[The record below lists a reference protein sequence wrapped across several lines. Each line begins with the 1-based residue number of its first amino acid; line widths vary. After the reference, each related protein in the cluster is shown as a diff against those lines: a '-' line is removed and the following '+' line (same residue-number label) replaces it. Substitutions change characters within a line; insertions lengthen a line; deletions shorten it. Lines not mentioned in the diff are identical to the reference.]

1 MWWKFFTELVFG
13 PFLGSVAVVSLL
25 LAVHEERK
33 DSRSVFRDYSA
44 HSLRNLTAKEINHRT
59 LKAAAAIDRL
69 HRRYKGAVTTT
80 GPFAELKVPFT
91 KELMGTNAGHIALF
105 KNQHGALPATLD
117 EVASGSPET
126 VMFSMMDAWITEFK
140 YVPKKDGR
148 FQLVSAGPDKVFGT
162 SDDIHET
169 F

>member
-1 MWWKFFTELVFG
+1 M
-13 PFLGSVAVVSLL
+13 
-25 LAVHEERK
+25 
-33 DSRSVFRDYSA
+33 
-44 HSLRNLTAKEINHRT
+44 
-59 LKAAAAIDRL
+59 
-69 HRRYKGAVTTT
+69 TTT
-80 GPFAELKVPFT
+80 GPSAELKVPLT
-91 KELMGTNAGHIALF
+91 KELMETNAGQIALF

-117 EVASGSPET
+117 EVASGTPET

-140 YVPKKDGR
+140 YVPKKDGQ

>member
-1 MWWKFFTELVFG
+1 MKWKFAAGLVIAF
-13 PFLGSVAVVSLL
+13 FAVFFVAILVAPIGQRS
-25 LAVHEERK
+25 K
-33 DSRSVFRDYSA
+33 DLRSISRDHSA
-44 HSLRNLTAKEINHRT
+44 HSFRNLTAKEINRRT
-59 LKAAAAIDRL
+59 LKASAAIDRF
-69 HRRYKGAVTTT
+69 HRRHRGAVTTT
-80 GPFAELKVPFT
+80 GPSAELKVPFT
-91 KELMGTNAGHIALF
+91 KELMATNAGHIALF

-117 EVASGSPET
+117 EVASGTPET